1 MTMQDPIAD
10 MFIRLRNAQNVNN
23 PSVSMPSSKFKVQL
37 AKVLE
42 EEGYINGFEVEGD
55 AVKPQLTIA
64 LKYFRDKPV
73 ISTIK
78 RVSKPSL
85 KVYRSSSRLPK
96 VLGGLGVAIISTS
109 KGLMTDKKARSI
121 GEGGEI
127 ICYVE

>member
-23 PSVSMPSSKFKVQL
+23 PSVSMPSSKFKVQI

-55 AVKPQLTIA
+55 VVKPQLTIA
-64 LKYFRDKPV
+64 LKYFKDKPV

>member
-23 PSVSMPSSKFKVQL
+23 PSVSMPSSKFKVQI

-73 ISTIK
+73 ISRIK

-85 KVYRSSSRLPK
+85 KVYSGVGRLPK
-96 VLGGLGVAIISTS
+96 VLGGLGIAIISTS
-109 KGLMTDKKARSI
+109 KGLMTDKKARS
-121 GEGGEI
+121 
-127 ICYVE
+127 